1 MTILDST
8 DLQAAAAALPE
19 FTDAAVARVRAL
31 MREKDNPRLKLRV
44 YIQGGGC
51 SGFQY
56 GFSFEEVVGDDDAL
70 IEREG
75 VALLVDS
82 LSAPYLAGATIDFQE
97 DLKGSQF
104 VIHNPNANATCGCG
118 SSFAP

>member
-1 MTILDST
+1 MTTLAT
-8 DLQAAAAALPE
+8 DLRMTAAPLPE
-19 FTDAAVARVRAL
+19 FTEAAIARVRAL
-31 MREKDNPRLKLRV
+31 MREQDNPRLKLRV
-44 YIQGGGC
+44 YVQGGGC

-56 GFSFEEVVGDDDAL
+56 GFSFEEAVGTDDTV

-97 DLKGSQF
+97 SLKGSQF